1 MLTAQ
6 YLRQKFDAALPYDRY
21 VATGTPPQQQS
32 WGRIYNQ
39 CRLTPAQTALVQSFT
54 RRMPV
59 LVSSGTWC
67 GDCVQQ
73 CPLMQRIAEASSPPP
88 LGRGPGGGTPAG
100 TNNSPPSID
109 LRFLDRDEHK
119 DLTDQIQICAGSRVP
134 TVIFMAE
141 DFEFCGIAG
150 DKSLARFRA
159 LASRQLGASCPL
171 PGAPV
176 DDDELAA
183 TLQDWLNDFERIHL
197 MLRLSGRLRQKHGD

>member
-1 MLTAQ
+1 MLNAQ
-6 YLRQKFDAALPYDRY
+6 YLRQKFDAAHPYGRY
-21 VATGTPPQQQS
+21 VATGTPPQQES
-32 WGRIYNQ
+32 WARIYNQ

-59 LVSSGTWC
+59 LVSSGAWC

-73 CPLMQRIAEASSPPP
+73 CPLMQRIAEASPHWPSGHSPLPP
-88 LGRGPGGGTPAG
+88 L
-100 TNNSPPSID
+100 ID

-141 DFEFCGIAG
+141 DFEFCGLAG

-159 LASRQLGASCPL
+159 VAARQLGAACPI
-171 PGAPV
+171 PGAPL
-176 DDDELAA
+176 DQDELNA